1 MYTPEDIERVREIEL
16 ELQKLIPDSE
26 ITKLIGKDNLE
37 GVRTLVKLRGNSKA
51 IEQLKKDGWRQ
62 AGRKMKGAEGCFYIA
77 MRKML

>member
-26 ITKLIGKDNLE
+26 VTELIGETKLV
-37 GVRTLVKLRGNSKA
+37 GVKTLVKLKGNVGA
-51 IEQLKKDGWRQ
+51 ITRLQTVGWKTGKKIKGSDGY
-62 AGRKMKGAEGCFYIA
+62 FYIA